1 MDKRYTALTLQQ
13 QLELRRQAVEDV
25 LANPQWSLP
34 EAIRH
39 LKTTMRITTSELAR
53 LSGLAFRTLQD
64 IEREHSE
71 GSVQTMNRI
80 FSVLGLKLGV
90 VRSSPGSEA
99 PAQREQ
105 AQEVSSL

>member
-1 MDKRYTALTLQQ
+1 MDKRYTALSLQQ
-13 QLELRRQAVEDV
+13 QLELRRQAVQDV

-80 FSVLGLKLGV
+80 FSILGLKLGV
-90 VRSSPGSEA
+90 VRHFPASDAKIQSEQEHEQQSS
-99 PAQREQ
+99 
-105 AQEVSSL
+105 